1 MFVVGGTR
9 KLNRRAAVD
18 IRVHLTDLYA
28 WSTWIRASVQT
39 VPARA
44 GHCCFWS
51 HDLGR
56 VVTDFHHAVLVGRG
70 VDASRVRRVQ
80 SLARSAVS
88 RREAQSPIR
97 CATAQV
103 SVRSQLSL
111 CAASLIGRRGI
122 MLAYADGALVVV
134 AEVGGGPDRA
144 CDWHRGAA
152 RPGAGCDGVLL
163 VTRQRVSGGVEAAS
177 CDARLPAASD
187 APGGRDRDA
196 QLRAA

>member
-1 MFVVGGTR
+1 MVDVDTG
-9 KLNRRAAVD
+9 KRAD
-18 IRVHLTDLYA
+18 G
-28 WSTWIRASVQT
+28 SS
-39 VPARA
+39 A
-44 GHCCFWS
+44 GWPLLLWS

-56 VVTDFHHAVLVGRG
+56 VVTDFHPVLVGRG

-80 SLARSAVS
+80 SLRALRCVSTRGAVGDS
-88 RREAQSPIR
+88 V
-97 CATAQV
+97 ATAQV

-163 VTRQRVSGGVEAAS
+163 VTRQGVSGGVEAAC

-196 QLRAA
+196 QLCAA